1 MCVLMSPLNE
11 SFINYLKPVILR
23 RNLMSEYSFLQS
35 RRVRKCMPIIQ
46 YIFEPMRFT
55 QTGGRIGIDE
65 LLSNPETWII

>member
-23 RNLMSEYSFLQS
+23 RNLMSEYSFLQC
-35 RRVRKCMPIIQ
+35 RRVRKYMPIFQ

-55 QTGGRIGIDE
+55 QTGGRIE
-65 LLSNPETWII
+65 NNKLLSKIQTEII